1 VERQCQLAGLSR
13 AALYYQPVGESAENL
28 MLMRLL
34 DEQYMRTPFY
44 GVIKMTDWL
53 DKQGH
58 AVNLKRVRR
67 LLRLMGLEAIYA
79 KPRLS
84 DPAKGH
90 RIYPYLLRGLAIE
103 KPDVYWAT
111 DITYIRLRQ
120 GFVYLVAIMDWYSRY
135 VLSWEVSINLETS
148 FCVSALDWALKKA
161 KTAIFNSD
169 QGAQFTSQVFT
180 NRLSDSGIAISMDG
194 KGRALDNVFVERL
207 WRTVKYEDIYLKDY
221 LDVGAVIIG
230 LREYFRFYNHERSH
244 QALDYRTPAGV
255 YFQQRQGVPKRAML
269 GVDPARDR
277 RL

>member
-1 VERQCQLAGLSR
+1 MERQCGLAGFSR
-13 AALYYQPVGESAENL
+13 SGFYYLGVGESAQNL

-53 DKQGH
+53 EKHGYV
-58 AVNLKRVRR
+58 VNLKRVRR

-84 DPAKGH
+84 VPAAGH

-103 KPDVYWAT
+103 KPNTCWAT

-135 VLSWEVSINLETS
+135 VLSWEVSINMETS
-148 FCVSALDWALKKA
+148 FCLTALDWALKEA
-161 KTAIFNSD
+161 KPEIFNSD
-169 QGAQFTSQVFT
+169 QGAQFTSQAFT
-180 NRLSDSGIAISMDG
+180 NRLSDRGIAISMDG

-207 WRTVKYEDIYLKDY
+207 WRTVKYEEVFLNDY
-221 LDVGAVIIG
+221 MDVGEAIAG
-230 LREYFRFYNHERSH
+230 LGKYFQFYNRERSH
-244 QALDYRTPAGV
+244 QALGYQTPEAV
-255 YFQQRQGVPKRAML
+255 YFSRARKAC
-269 GVDPARDR
+269 GK
-277 RL
+277 